1 MWEKTATLAW
11 RELEKP
17 QNVIFRVAD
26 HGRDMNSAPAKY
38 KAELI
43 GIAQMLIGLHA
54 GTDSSEERASA
65 IFRDIIW

>member
-1 MWEKTATLAW
+1 
-11 RELEKP
+11 
-17 QNVIFRVAD
+17 
-26 HGRDMNSAPAKY
+26 MNSAPAKY

-65 IFRDIIW
+65 IFRNIIW